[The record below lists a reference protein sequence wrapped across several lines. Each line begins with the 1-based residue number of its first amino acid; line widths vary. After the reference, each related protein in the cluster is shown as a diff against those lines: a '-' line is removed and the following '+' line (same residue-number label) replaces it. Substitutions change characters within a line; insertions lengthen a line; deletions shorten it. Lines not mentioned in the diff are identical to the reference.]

1 MRVHIEVAQDL
12 ESVIS
17 CATTKSLFFY
27 ENKLGVM

>member
-1 MRVHIEVAQDL
+1 MRVHIEVTQDL